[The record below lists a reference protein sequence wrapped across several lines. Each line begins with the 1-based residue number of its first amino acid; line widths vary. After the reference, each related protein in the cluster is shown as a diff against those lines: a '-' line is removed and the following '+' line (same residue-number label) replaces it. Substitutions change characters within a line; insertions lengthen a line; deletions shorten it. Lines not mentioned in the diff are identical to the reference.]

1 LVVDVEEEG
10 GKERKGS
17 NKEGKETQHKS
28 NHGLKP

>member
-1 LVVDVEEEG
+1 LVVDVEEEEG

-17 NKEGKETQHKS
+17 KGKETQHKS